1 MLVRLKS
8 SVDWA
13 REKNYPDRVRLVRLV
28 LVFLVPLKKPQEETL
43 RIKELVLKLGKE
55 ENVERILSASA
66 KSEIIR
72 ILSE

>member
-1 MLVRLKS
+1 M
-8 SVDWA
+8 DWA